1 MYCCGC
7 GCVYAYYAYCR
18 RTSVGVWAFKS
29 ERSASPAAYE
39 GGVDS
44 TCTRRVACARSAGHA
59 PQAYLLSRKV
69 WIPTRT
75 PMMGVTIPLI
85 SCVTGCA
92 ERANFVTQKPYHSS
106 SMHTPWWAGM
116 HTLVPHHPI
125 IPQGES
131 ADRLGM
137 VRSRVADLENLP
149 SSLTF
154 FRFGYGALCVTR
166 LILPNLQF
174 VQYVRTYHT
183 QRPAVSHTHAHK

>member
-1 MYCCGC
+1 MH
-7 GCVYAYYAYCR
+7 
-18 RTSVGVWAFKS
+18 TMHTVGVRAWACG
-29 ERSASPAAYE
+29 RSKVKEVLVPYE

-44 TCTRRVACARSAGHA
+44 TCTRRVGTRARSAGHA
-59 PQAYLLSRKV
+59 PQGYLLSKKGVDSNEDAHDGRHD
-69 WIPTRT
+69 T
-75 PMMGVTIPLI
+75 PHLVRHGMCRAREFQDPKALPLVVCI
-85 SCVTGCA
+85 L
-92 ERANFVTQKPYHSS
+92 
-106 SMHTPWWAGM
+106 WAGM

-125 IPQGES
+125 IPQGAS

-149 SSLTF
+149 PSLTF

-183 QRPAVSHTHAHK
+183 QRPAVTHTHTHK

>member
-75 PMMGVTIPLI
+75 PMMGVTIPPI
-85 SCVTGCA
+85 SCVTGFA
-92 ERANFVTQKPYHSS
+92 ERANFGTQKPYHSS
-106 SMHTPWWAGM
+106 SMHTLAG
-116 HTLVPHHPI
+116 LVCILLCHI
-125 IPQGES
+125 IPSFPRGH
-131 ADRLGM
+131 RRIGLGWCA
-137 VRSRVADLENLP
+137 RA
-149 SSLTF
+149 SLTWK
-154 FRFGYGALCVTR
+154 
-166 LILPNLQF
+166 
-174 VQYVRTYHT
+174 TYPPH
-183 QRPAVSHTHAHK
+183 